1 MHTQGA
7 HIHQTNHSSP
17 TLNSTVMV
25 DKWTEGEGWHRGE
38 VGDVQHDVSFVAVSI
53 PALLENIQEYVES
66 INNKKGFISAGF
78 ADSSEDQDGLSPTYV
93 DGSWHETLFVYW
105 EKGVDFGI
113 TGRPFASLIEGA
125 EEE

>member
-1 MHTQGA
+1 
-7 HIHQTNHSSP
+7 
-17 TLNSTVMV
+17 MV

-66 INNKKGFISAGF
+66 INNKKGFISAAFEYWHPTG
-78 ADSSEDQDGLSPTYV
+78 DEDQVGLSPTYV